1 MKEFPRT
8 KATAEL
14 GVAFVKTVISEAK
27 SIFRK
32 LPEET
37 DLGIDGYIEFVENEI
52 ATGVQVGVQIK
63 TGASYL
69 VQRGNSKQFKVGVSK
84 KDLNY
89 WNVQPIPIALI
100 VYDPETKLSGWL
112 DVTGYIRCKPD
123 SLKQQHT
130 TLTIDSTA
138 KTFSIATFQGEFKAT
153 FKNYRLE
160 ADLFDYADLVASHD
174 PRDKFSG
181 LSGLLQH
188 PKSRFSRLTCS
199 LLLQHLF
206 YHDNGLRAAVSDT
219 LSRYLLHPEV
229 SFVPP
234 QDICNY
240 VVSELKEFGQYEISR
255 LLETAWFDEENLMQR
270 GSLGQSVGVIITN
283 IPWYEQHLCELAIDP
298 SQSYEVRWGA
308 VALAAEFGM
317 NEVIKCI
324 ARNFHRVNWEN
335 VQEAALWAVEES
347 LRIESA
353 ESNLSEIIDNQ
364 GYDSDYLVDIL
375 RNASIYF
382 LDANKAIIDQIL
394 TKTTNSTVRF
404 EADRALNNV
413 MKWHRPYEHDMEK
426 LL

>member
-8 KATAEL
+8 KATGEL
-14 GVAFVKTVISEAK
+14 GVAFVTTVVSEAK

-52 ATGVQVGVQIK
+52 ATGVLVGVQIK
-63 TGASYL
+63 TGVSYL
-69 VQRGNSKQFKVGVSK
+69 VQRRNSKQFEVGVSK

-89 WNVQPIPIALI
+89 WNVHPIPIALI

-112 DVTGYIRCKPD
+112 DIKGYIRRNPD
-123 SLKQQHT
+123 SLKQGHT

-138 KTFSIATFQGEFKAT
+138 KPFSVATFQGEFKAT
-153 FKNYRLE
+153 FQLLQLE

-174 PRDKFSG
+174 PKDKFRG

-206 YHDNGLRAAVSDT
+206 HHDGGLRATVSDT

-229 SFVPP
+229 GFFPP
-234 QDICNY
+234 QDIRDY
-240 VVSELKEFGQYEISR
+240 VISKLKEFGQCEVSR

-283 IPWYEQHLCELAIDP
+283 IPGYEQYLCELAIDP
-298 SQSYEVRWGA
+298 SQSYEVRWGV
-308 VALAAEFGM
+308 VALAAEFEM
-317 NEVIKCI
+317 EEVIKCI
-324 ARNFHRVNWEN
+324 ARNFHRVDWGN
-335 VQEAALWAVEES
+335 VEEAALWAVEDA
-347 LRIESA
+347 LRIEAA
-353 ESNLSEIIDNQ
+353 ESDLSEIIECQ
-364 GYDSDYLVDIL
+364 GYDADCLANIL
-375 RNASIYF
+375 REVGLYF
-382 LDANKAIIDQIL
+382 IAENEAIIAQISTA
-394 TKTTNSTVRF
+394 TKNPTVRF
-404 EADRALNNV
+404 EAERALN
-413 MKWHRPYEHDMEK
+413 RLMEWRHPPEQSMDK

>member
-8 KATAEL
+8 KATGEL
-14 GVAFVKTVISEAK
+14 GVAFVKTVVFEAK

-37 DLGIDGYIEFVENEI
+37 DLGIDGLIEFVENEI

-69 VQRGNSKQFKVGVSK
+69 VQRSNSKQFEVRVSK

-89 WNVQPIPIALI
+89 WNMQEISTALI

-112 DVTGYIRCKPD
+112 DVTDYIRCNPD
-123 SLKQQHT
+123 SLKQQYT
-130 TLTIDSTA
+130 TLSIDSTA
-138 KTFSIATFQGEFKAT
+138 KPFSIATFQGEFKAT
-153 FKNYRLE
+153 FQLHRLE
-160 ADLFDYADLVASHD
+160 ANLFDYADLTTSHE
-174 PRDKFSG
+174 PKDKFRG
-181 LSGLLQH
+181 LSGLLHH

-206 YHDNGLRAAVSDT
+206 YHDNGLRSAVSDI
-219 LSRYLLHPEV
+219 LSRYLPHPEV
-229 SFVPP
+229 GFVPP
-234 QDICNY
+234 QDIRNY
-240 VVSELKEFGQYEISR
+240 VVSEINKFGKYEVSR

-270 GSLGQSVGVIITN
+270 GSLGQSVGVIITH
-283 IPWYEQHLCELAIDP
+283 IPGYEQHLCELTKDS

-308 VALAAEFGM
+308 VTLAGEFGM

-324 ARNFHRVNWEN
+324 ARNFHRVNWGN
-335 VQEAALWAVEES
+335 VQEAALWAAEES

-375 RNASIYF
+375 RNASIHF
-382 LDANKAIIDQIL
+382 LDANKAIIDHIL